1 MGDIDKAFKKIEN
14 AFKKLEVIEDGLK
27 KMGNEINDAAND
39 TGKALKKVEELPAV
53 IEDTA
58 NFVFVEQIGGFFQ
71 KFIKGLEYGLVEPLE
86 VFFVGL
92 GKVFMGIFG
101 ILFLIIKKII
111 SIPGCIIFYI
121 IDAMSKLW
129 KAILPSW
136 IYYIISTMYYIFY
149 YLIIYPMIWVL
160 DLILVNIFGFKSILK
175 MFSAGNCLKFPASKH
190 VDKMSDAFKEI
201 ARVFSSQF
209 GRIDKGF

>member
-86 VFFVGL
+86 VFFVGF
-92 GKVFMGIFG
+92 GKVFMGIF
-101 ILFLIIKKII
+101 
-111 SIPGCIIFYI
+111 
-121 IDAMSKLW
+121 
-129 KAILPSW
+129 
-136 IYYIISTMYYIFY
+136 
-149 YLIIYPMIWVL
+149 
-160 DLILVNIFGFKSILK
+160 
-175 MFSAGNCLKFPASKH
+175 
-190 VDKMSDAFKEI
+190 
-201 ARVFSSQF
+201 
-209 GRIDKGF
+209 